1 MIHFIWAILNVCLA
15 IAFLVVCYKGT
26 KLLKNEIGLWAALIF
41 VLGLLSLMNVFNK
54 DVIQYKQN
62 EKVLKKGFSSS
73 DNIIAGTF
81 KNRYLILEK
90 NLVSDFNL
98 SFEYGQAKIS
108 KLNTPI
114 DADIRINGT
123 TNGIRWKPM
132 MFLINETDSNTK
144 FSYDIYGLLEWKLM
158 GITLYTQHKSFKG
171 FVYIQ

>member
-1 MIHFIWAILNVCLA
+1 MIHLIWAILNVCLA
-15 IAFLVVCYKGT
+15 IAFIVVCYKGA
-26 KLLKNEIGLWAALIF
+26 KLVKNEIGLWAALIF

-54 DVIQYKQN
+54 DGIQYKYN
-62 EKVLKKGFSSS
+62 EKVMKKGFSSS
-73 DNIIAGTF
+73 DSIIEGTS
-81 KNRYLILEK
+81 KNRYVSLEK

-98 SFEYGQAKIS
+98 SFNYGQGKIS

-114 DADIRINGT
+114 DAEVRINGA

-144 FSYDIYGLLEWKLM
+144 FAYDIYGLLEWKLM